1 MIMQHSHL
9 LEQLLGG
16 GFVCE
21 VTDSQA
27 FRHLQDEQQ
36 REAIDEYLR
45 PLNRRLASNPEGS
58 VWFLAWRELTPI
70 LRDQLSQQF
79 KDTLD
84 SLIPM
89 LKLLQLTQETMGHES
104 VLTAN
109 DILNRHEMA
118 ARIEN
123 NPSLRDQLQVLVQT
137 RFFQSQSDDV
147 AGQLKQVFDRLRSNG
162 YLYQPH
168 KDRHHYIVTG
178 KIDYL
183 IDLTRFIREE
193 ENIYIEEDLP
203 PSQEDL
209 LE

>member
-1 MIMQHSHL
+1 MMMQHSLL
-9 LEQLLGG
+9 LEKLLAGE
-16 GFVCE
+16 FICE
-21 VTDSQA
+21 VSDETS

-36 REAIDEYLR
+36 REAINHYLR
-45 PLNRRLASNPEGS
+45 PLNRRLARNPQGS
-58 VWFLAWRELTPI
+58 VWFLAWRELTQP

-89 LKLLQLTQETMGHES
+89 LKLLQLTQETLGHEN

-109 DILNRHEMA
+109 DILNRHDLA

-123 NPSLRDQLQVLVQT
+123 NPSLREQLHALVQT

-147 AGQLKQVFDRLRSNG
+147 TGQLKLVFDRLRNHG
-162 YLYQPH
+162 YVHQPH
-168 KDRHHYIVTG
+168 ADRHHYIVTG

-183 IDLTRFIREE
+183 LDLSNFIREE
-193 ENIYIEEDLP
+193 ENIFIDEQPL
-203 PSQEDL
+203 PSQKGL

>member
-1 MIMQHSHL
+1 MMMQHGYL
-9 LEQLLGG
+9 LEQLLNGA
-16 GFVCE
+16 FVCE
-21 VTDSQA
+21 VSHSEA
-27 FRHLQDEQQ
+27 FRQLQNEHT
-36 REAIDEYLR
+36 REDFDQYLR

-58 VWFLAWRELTPI
+58 VWFLAWRELSPP
-70 LRDQLSQQF
+70 LREQLSQQF

-84 SLIPM
+84 SLVPM
-89 LKLLQLTQETMGHES
+89 LKLLQLAQETLGHEN

-109 DILNRHEMA
+109 DILNRHDMA

-123 NPSLRDQLQVLVQT
+123 NPSLREQLQALVQT

-147 AGQLKQVFDRLRSNG
+147 GGQLKQVFDRLRSHG
-162 YLYQPH
+162 YLHQPH

-193 ENIYIEEDLP
+193 ENIYIDDELP

>member
-1 MIMQHSHL
+1 MMQHSHL
-9 LEQLLGG
+9 LEQLLSG
-16 GFVCE
+16 GFICE

-36 REAIDEYLR
+36 REAIDQYLR
-45 PLNRRLASNPEGS
+45 PLNRRLASNPEGN
-58 VWFLAWRELTPI
+58 VWFLAWRELTQP

-79 KDTLD
+79 KETLD

-89 LKLLQLTQETMGHES
+89 LKLLQLTHETMGHET

-109 DILNRHEMA
+109 DILNRHELA

-123 NPSLRDQLQVLVQT
+123 NPSLREQLHALVQT
-137 RFFQSQSDDV
+137 RFFQSQSEDV
-147 AGQLKQVFDRLRSNG
+147 AGQLKQVFERLRSNG
-162 YLYQPH
+162 YLHQPH
-168 KDRHHYIVTG
+168 KDRHHYVVTG

-193 ENIYIEEDLP
+193 ENIYIEEELV
-203 PSQEDL
+203 PSQEEL
-209 LE
+209 LA

>member
-1 MIMQHSHL
+1 MMMQHSHL
-9 LEQLLGG
+9 LEQLLAGE
-16 GFVCE
+16 FICE
-21 VTDSQA
+21 VTDSQG

-36 REAIDEYLR
+36 REAIDQYLR
-45 PLNRRLASNPEGS
+45 PLNRRLASNAEGS
-58 VWFLAWRELTPI
+58 VWFLAWRELTPA
-70 LRDQLSQQF
+70 LREQLPQQF

-89 LKLLQLTQETMGHES
+89 LKLLQLIQETIG
-104 VLTAN
+104 
-109 DILNRHEMA
+109 HEMA

-123 NPSLRDQLQVLVQT
+123 NPSLREQLHVLAQT

-147 AGQLKQVFDRLRSNG
+147 AGQLKQVFDRLRGNG
-162 YLYQPH
+162 YVYQPH

-193 ENIYIEEDLP
+193 ENIYIEEELP

-209 LE
+209 LA

>member
-1 MIMQHSHL
+1 MMMQHSHL
-9 LEQLLGG
+9 LEQLLSG
-16 GFVCE
+16 GFICE

-36 REAIDEYLR
+36 REAIDQYLR
-45 PLNRRLASNPEGS
+45 PLNRRLASNPEGN
-58 VWFLAWRELTPI
+58 VWFLAWRELTQP

-79 KDTLD
+79 KETLD

-89 LKLLQLTQETMGHES
+89 LKLLQLTQETMGHET

-109 DILNRHEMA
+109 DILNRHELA

-123 NPSLRDQLQVLVQT
+123 NPSLREQLHALVQT
-137 RFFQSQSDDV
+137 RFFQSQSEDV
-147 AGQLKQVFDRLRSNG
+147 AGQLKQVFERLRSNG
-162 YLYQPH
+162 YLHQPH
-168 KDRHHYIVTG
+168 KDRHHYVVTG

-193 ENIYIEEDLP
+193 ENIYIEEELV
-203 PSQEDL
+203 PSQEEL
-209 LE
+209 LA

>member
-1 MIMQHSHL
+1 MMQYSHL
-9 LEQLLGG
+9 LEQLLAG
-16 GFVCE
+16 GFICE
-21 VTDSQA
+21 VTDNHA
-27 FRHLQDEQQ
+27 FARLQDAEQ
-36 REAIDEYLR
+36 RTAIDEYLR

-58 VWFLAWRELTPI
+58 VWFLAWRELTQPV
-70 LRDQLSQQF
+70 RDQLAQQF
-79 KDTLD
+79 KETLD

-89 LKLLQLTQETMGHES
+89 LKLLQLTQETMGHEN

-109 DILNRHEMA
+109 DILNRHDMA

-123 NPSLRDQLQVLVQT
+123 NPSLREQLQVLAQT
-137 RFFQSQSDDV
+137 RFFQSQSEDV
-147 AGQLKQVFDRLRSNG
+147 TGQLKQVFDRLRNHG
-162 YLYQPH
+162 YLHQPH

-193 ENIYIEEDLP
+193 ENIYIDDELP
-203 PSQEDL
+203 PSQEGL

>member
-1 MIMQHSHL
+1 MMMQHSYL
-9 LEQLLGG
+9 LEQLLAGE
-16 GFVCE
+16 FICA
-21 VTDSQA
+21 VTDNSA
-27 FRHLQDEQQ
+27 FRRLQDEQQ
-36 REAIDEYLR
+36 RNAIDEYLR

-58 VWFLAWRELTPI
+58 VWFLAWRELTPA
-70 LRDQLSQQF
+70 LREQLSQQF

-89 LKLLQLTQETMGHES
+89 LKLLQLAQETLGHEN

-109 DILNRHEMA
+109 DILNRHELA

-123 NPSLRDQLQVLVQT
+123 NPSLREQLQALADT

-147 AGQLKQVFDRLRSNG
+147 TGQLKQVFDRLRSHG
-162 YLYQPH
+162 YVHQPH

-183 IDLTRFIREE
+183 IDLARFIREE
-193 ENIYIEEDLP
+193 EQIYIEEEP
-203 PSQEDL
+203 APSQEGL

>member
-1 MIMQHSHL
+1 MMMQHNQL
-9 LEQLLGG
+9 LEKLLAGE
-16 GFVCE
+16 FICE
-21 VTDSQA
+21 VSDEVS

-36 REAIDEYLR
+36 RDAIDHYLR
-45 PLNRRLASNPEGS
+45 PLNRRLASNPQGS
-58 VWFLAWRELTPI
+58 VWFLAWRELTQP

-89 LKLLQLTQETMGHES
+89 LKLLQLTQETLGHEN

-109 DILNRHEMA
+109 DILNRHDLA

-123 NPSLRDQLQVLVQT
+123 NPSLREQLHALVQT
-137 RFFQSQSDDV
+137 RFFQSQSEDV
-147 AGQLKQVFDRLRSNG
+147 TGQLKLVFDRLRNHG
-162 YLYQPH
+162 YLHQPH
-168 KDRHHYIVTG
+168 TDRHHYIVTG

-183 IDLTRFIREE
+183 LDLTNFIREE
-193 ENIYIEEDLP
+193 ENIFIEDELP
-203 PSQEDL
+203 PSQEGL

>member
-1 MIMQHSHL
+1 MMQHSHL
-9 LEQLLGG
+9 LEQLLSG
-16 GFVCE
+16 GFICE

-36 REAIDEYLR
+36 REAIDQYLR
-45 PLNRRLASNPEGS
+45 PLNRRLASNPEGN
-58 VWFLAWRELTPI
+58 VWFLAWRELTQP

-79 KDTLD
+79 KETLD

-89 LKLLQLTQETMGHES
+89 LKLLQLTQETLGHET

-109 DILNRHEMA
+109 DILNRHELA

-123 NPSLRDQLQVLVQT
+123 NPSLREQLHALVQT
-137 RFFQSQSDDV
+137 RFFQSQSEDV
-147 AGQLKQVFDRLRSNG
+147 AGQLKQVFERLRSNG
-162 YLYQPH
+162 YLHQPH
-168 KDRHHYIVTG
+168 KDRHHYVVTG

-193 ENIYIEEDLP
+193 ENIYIEEELV
-203 PSQEDL
+203 PSQEEL
-209 LE
+209 LA

>member
-1 MIMQHSHL
+1 MMMQHSYL
-9 LEQLLGG
+9 LEQLLAG
-16 GFVCE
+16 GFICE
-21 VTDSQA
+21 VTDSEA
-27 FRHLQDEQQ
+27 FRQLNNEDTRAAFDQ
-36 REAIDEYLR
+36 YLR

-58 VWFLAWRELTPI
+58 VWFLAWRELTQP
-70 LRDQLSQQF
+70 LREQLSQQF

-89 LKLLQLTQETMGHES
+89 LKLLQLAQETLGHEN

-123 NPSLRDQLQVLVQT
+123 NPSLREQLHGLAQT
-137 RFFQSQSDDV
+137 RFFQSQSEDV
-147 AGQLKQVFDRLRSNG
+147 AGQLKQVFERLRSHG
-162 YLYQPH
+162 YLHQPH
-168 KDRHHYIVTG
+168 KDRHHYLVTG

-193 ENIYIEEDLP
+193 ENIQIEEERVP
-203 PSQEDL
+203 NQEDL
-209 LE
+209 LA

>member
-1 MIMQHSHL
+1 MMMQHGYL

-16 GFVCE
+16 AFICE
-21 VTDSQA
+21 VSDSEA
-27 FRHLQDEQQ
+27 FRHLQNERT
-36 REAIDEYLR
+36 REAFDQYLR
-45 PLNRRLASNPEGS
+45 PLNRRLASNPEGT
-58 VWFLAWRELTPI
+58 VWFLAWRELTQP

-89 LKLLQLTQETMGHES
+89 LKLLQLAQETLGHEN

-109 DILNRHEMA
+109 DILNRHDLA

-123 NPSLRDQLQVLVQT
+123 NPSLREQLHALVQT
-137 RFFQSQSDDV
+137 RFFQSQSEDV
-147 AGQLKQVFDRLRSNG
+147 LGQLKQVFDRLRNHG
-162 YLYQPH
+162 YLHQPH
-168 KDRHHYIVTG
+168 KDRHHYLVTG

-193 ENIYIEEDLP
+193 ENIQIEEERA
-203 PSQEDL
+203 PSQEEL
-209 LE
+209 LT

>member
-1 MIMQHSHL
+1 MMMQHSYL
-9 LEQLLGG
+9 LEQLLAGE
-16 GFVCE
+16 FICA
-21 VTDSQA
+21 VTDNSA
-27 FRHLQDEQQ
+27 FRRLQDEQQ
-36 REAIDEYLR
+36 RNAIDEYLR

-58 VWFLAWRELTPI
+58 VWFLAWRELTPA
-70 LRDQLSQQF
+70 LREQLSQQF

-89 LKLLQLTQETMGHES
+89 LKLLQLAQETLGHEN

-109 DILNRHEMA
+109 DILNRHELA

-123 NPSLRDQLQVLVQT
+123 NPSLREQLQVLVHT
-137 RFFQSQSDDV
+137 RFFQSQSEDV
-147 AGQLKQVFDRLRSNG
+147 AGQLKQVFDRLRSHG

-193 ENIYIEEDLP
+193 ENIYIDEELP
-203 PSQEDL
+203 PSQEEL
-209 LE
+209 LA

>member
-1 MIMQHSHL
+1 MMQYSHL
-9 LEQLLGG
+9 LEQLLAG
-16 GFVCE
+16 GFICE
-21 VTDSQA
+21 VTDSHA
-27 FRHLQDEQQ
+27 FARLQDAEQ
-36 REAIDEYLR
+36 RTAIDEYLR

-58 VWFLAWRELTPI
+58 VWFLAWRELTQPV
-70 LRDQLSQQF
+70 RDQLAQQF
-79 KDTLD
+79 KETLD

-89 LKLLQLTQETMGHES
+89 LKLLQLTQETMGHEN

-109 DILNRHEMA
+109 DILNRHDMA

-123 NPSLRDQLQVLVQT
+123 NPSLREQLQVLAQT
-137 RFFQSQSDDV
+137 RFFQSQSEDV
-147 AGQLKQVFDRLRSNG
+147 TGQLKQVFDRLRNHG
-162 YLYQPH
+162 YLHQPH

-193 ENIYIEEDLP
+193 ENIYIDDELP
-203 PSQEDL
+203 PSQEGL

>member
-1 MIMQHSHL
+1 MMMQYSYL

-16 GFVCE
+16 AFVCE
-21 VTDSQA
+21 VSDSEA
-27 FRHLQDEQQ
+27 FRQLQNEQT
-36 REAIDEYLR
+36 REAFDQYLR
-45 PLNRRLASNPEGS
+45 PLNRRLASNPEGT
-58 VWFLAWRELTPI
+58 VWFLAWRELTQP
-70 LRDQLSQQF
+70 LREQLSQQF

-89 LKLLQLTQETMGHES
+89 LKLLQLAQETLGHEN

-123 NPSLRDQLQVLVQT
+123 NPSLREQLHGLAQT
-137 RFFQSQSDDV
+137 RFFQSQSEDV
-147 AGQLKQVFDRLRSNG
+147 AGQLKQVFERLRSHG
-162 YLYQPH
+162 YLHQPH
-168 KDRHHYIVTG
+168 KDRHHYLVTG

-193 ENIYIEEDLP
+193 ENIQIEEEHVP
-203 PSQEDL
+203 NQEDL
-209 LE
+209 LA

>member
-1 MIMQHSHL
+1 MMMQHSYL
-9 LEQLLGG
+9 LEQLLAG
-16 GFVCE
+16 GFICE
-21 VTDSQA
+21 VTDSEA
-27 FRHLQDEQQ
+27 FRQLNNEDTRAAFDQ
-36 REAIDEYLR
+36 YLR

-58 VWFLAWRELTPI
+58 VWFLAWRELTQP

-89 LKLLQLTQETMGHES
+89 LKLLQLAQETLGHEN

-123 NPSLRDQLQVLVQT
+123 NPSLREQLHGLAQT

-147 AGQLKQVFDRLRSNG
+147 AGQLKQVFERLRSHG
-162 YLYQPH
+162 YLHQPH
-168 KDRHHYIVTG
+168 KDRHHYLVTG

-193 ENIYIEEDLP
+193 ENIQIEEERVP
-203 PSQEDL
+203 NQEDL
-209 LE
+209 LA

>member
-1 MIMQHSHL
+1 MMMEHSDL

-16 GFVCE
+16 AFVCAVSHSE
-21 VTDSQA
+21 A
-27 FRHLQDEQQ
+27 FRQLQNEQTRDDFDQ
-36 REAIDEYLR
+36 YLR
-45 PLNRRLASNPEGS
+45 PLNRRLATNPEGS
-58 VWFLAWRELTPI
+58 VWFLAWRELTQP
-70 LRDQLSQQF
+70 LREQLSQQF

-89 LKLLQLTQETMGHES
+89 LKLLQLAQETLGHEN

-109 DILNRHEMA
+109 DILNRHDMA

-123 NPSLRDQLQVLVQT
+123 NPSLREQLQALVQT

-147 AGQLKQVFDRLRSNG
+147 GGQLKQVFDRLRSHG
-162 YLYQPH
+162 YLYQPY
-168 KDRHHYIVTG
+168 KDRHHYFVTG

-193 ENIYIEEDLP
+193 ENIYIDNELP
-203 PSQEDL
+203 PLQEDL
-209 LE
+209 LA

>member
-1 MIMQHSHL
+1 MMQYSHL
-9 LEQLLGG
+9 LEQLLAG
-16 GFVCE
+16 GFICE
-21 VTDSQA
+21 VTDSHA
-27 FRHLQDEQQ
+27 FARLQDAEQ
-36 REAIDEYLR
+36 RTAIDEYLR

-58 VWFLAWRELTPI
+58 VWFLAWRELTQPV
-70 LRDQLSQQF
+70 RDQLAQQF
-79 KDTLD
+79 KETLD

-89 LKLLQLTQETMGHES
+89 LKLLQLTQETMGHEN

-109 DILNRHEMA
+109 DFLNRHDMA

-123 NPSLRDQLQVLVQT
+123 NPSLREQLQALAQT
-137 RFFQSQSDDV
+137 RFFQSQSEDV
-147 AGQLKQVFDRLRSNG
+147 TGQLKQVFDRLRNHG
-162 YLYQPH
+162 YLHQPH

-193 ENIYIEEDLP
+193 ENIYIDDELP
-203 PSQEDL
+203 PSQEGL

>member
-27 FRHLQDEQQ
+27 YRHLQDEQQ

-70 LRDQLSQQF
+70 LPDQLTQQF

-89 LKLLQLTQETMGHES
+89 LKFLQLTQETMGHES

-123 NPSLRDQLQVLVQT
+123 NPSLRDQLQVLAQT

-193 ENIYIEEDLP
+193 ENIYIEEDLS

>member
-1 MIMQHSHL
+1 MMQYSHL
-9 LEQLLGG
+9 LEQLLAG
-16 GFVCE
+16 GFICE
-21 VTDSQA
+21 VTDSHA
-27 FRHLQDEQQ
+27 FARLQDAEQ
-36 REAIDEYLR
+36 RTAIDEYLR

-58 VWFLAWRELTPI
+58 VWFLAWRELTQPV
-70 LRDQLSQQF
+70 RDQLAQQF
-79 KDTLD
+79 KETLD

-89 LKLLQLTQETMGHES
+89 LKLLQLTQETMGHEN

-109 DILNRHEMA
+109 DILNRHDMA

-123 NPSLRDQLQVLVQT
+123 NPSLREQLQVLAQT
-137 RFFQSQSDDV
+137 RFFQSQSEDV
-147 AGQLKQVFDRLRSNG
+147 TGQLKQVFDRLRNHG
-162 YLYQPH
+162 YLQQPH

-193 ENIYIEEDLP
+193 ENIYIDDELP
-203 PSQEDL
+203 PNQEGL

>member
-1 MIMQHSHL
+1 MMQHSHL
-9 LEQLLGG
+9 LEQLLSG
-16 GFVCE
+16 GFICE

-36 REAIDEYLR
+36 REAIDQYLR
-45 PLNRRLASNPEGS
+45 PLNRRLASNPEGN
-58 VWFLAWRELTPI
+58 VWFLAWRELTQP

-79 KDTLD
+79 KETLD

-89 LKLLQLTQETMGHES
+89 LKLLQLTQETMGHET

-109 DILNRHEMA
+109 DILNRHELA

-123 NPSLRDQLQVLVQT
+123 NPSLREQLHALVQT
-137 RFFQSQSDDV
+137 RFFQSQSEDV
-147 AGQLKQVFDRLRSNG
+147 AGQLKQVFERLRSNG
-162 YLYQPH
+162 YLHQPH
-168 KDRHHYIVTG
+168 KDRHHYVVTG

-193 ENIYIEEDLP
+193 ENIYIEEELV
-203 PSQEDL
+203 PSQEEL
-209 LE
+209 LA

>member
-1 MIMQHSHL
+1 MMQHSHL
-9 LEQLLGG
+9 LEQLLSG
-16 GFVCE
+16 GFICE

-36 REAIDEYLR
+36 REAIDQYLR
-45 PLNRRLASNPEGS
+45 PLNRRLASNPEGK
-58 VWFLAWRELTPI
+58 VWFLAWRELTQP

-79 KDTLD
+79 KETLD

-89 LKLLQLTQETMGHES
+89 LKLLQLTQETMGHET

-109 DILNRHEMA
+109 DILNRHELA

-123 NPSLRDQLQVLVQT
+123 NPSLREQLHALVQT
-137 RFFQSQSDDV
+137 RFFQSQSEDV
-147 AGQLKQVFDRLRSNG
+147 AGQLKQVFERLRSNG
-162 YLYQPH
+162 YLHQPH
-168 KDRHHYIVTG
+168 KDRHHYVVTG

-193 ENIYIEEDLP
+193 ENIYIEEELV
-203 PSQEDL
+203 PSQEEL
-209 LE
+209 LA

>member
-1 MIMQHSHL
+1 MMQYSHL
-9 LEQLLGG
+9 LEQLLAG
-16 GFVCE
+16 GFICE
-21 VTDSQA
+21 VTDRHA
-27 FRHLQDEQQ
+27 FARLQDAEQ
-36 REAIDEYLR
+36 RTAIDEYLR

-58 VWFLAWRELTPI
+58 VWFLAWRELTQPV
-70 LRDQLSQQF
+70 RDQLAQQF
-79 KDTLD
+79 KETLD

-89 LKLLQLTQETMGHES
+89 LKLLQLTQETMGHEN

-109 DILNRHEMA
+109 DILNRHDMA

-123 NPSLRDQLQVLVQT
+123 NPSLREQLQVLAQT
-137 RFFQSQSDDV
+137 RFFQSQSEDV
-147 AGQLKQVFDRLRSNG
+147 TGQLKQVFDRLRNHG
-162 YLYQPH
+162 YLHQPH

-193 ENIYIEEDLP
+193 ENIYIDDELP
-203 PSQEDL
+203 PSQEGL

>member
-1 MIMQHSHL
+1 MMMQYSKL
-9 LEQLLGG
+9 LEQLLAGE
-16 GFVCE
+16 FICE
-21 VTDSQA
+21 VSDSQG
-27 FRHLQDEQQ
+27 FRHLQDEAK
-36 REAIDEYLR
+36 REAIDQYLR
-45 PLNRRLASNPEGS
+45 PLNRRLACNPEGS
-58 VWFLAWRELTPI
+58 VWFLAWRELTQA

-79 KDTLD
+79 KETLD

-89 LKLLQLTQETMGHES
+89 LKLLQLTQETMGHEN

-123 NPSLRDQLQVLVQT
+123 NPSLRDQLQALVQT
-137 RFFQSQSDDV
+137 RFFQSQSEDV
-147 AGQLKQVFDRLRSNG
+147 AGQLKQVFDRLRSHG
-162 YLYQPH
+162 YLHQLH

-193 ENIYIEEDLP
+193 ENIAIEEESV

-209 LE
+209 LA

>member
-1 MIMQHSHL
+1 MMQHSHL
-9 LEQLLGG
+9 LEQLLSG
-16 GFVCE
+16 GFICE

-36 REAIDEYLR
+36 REAIDQYLR
-45 PLNRRLASNPEGS
+45 PLNRRLASNPEGN
-58 VWFLAWRELTPI
+58 VWFLAWRELTQP

-79 KDTLD
+79 KETLD

-89 LKLLQLTQETMGHES
+89 LKLLQLTQETMGHET

-109 DILNRHEMA
+109 DILNRHELA

-123 NPSLRDQLQVLVQT
+123 NPSLREQLHALVQT
-137 RFFQSQSDDV
+137 RFFQSQSEDV
-147 AGQLKQVFDRLRSNG
+147 AGQLKQVFERLRSNG
-162 YLYQPH
+162 YLHQPH
-168 KDRHHYIVTG
+168 KARHHYVVTG

-193 ENIYIEEDLP
+193 ENIYIEEELV
-203 PSQEDL
+203 PSQEEL
-209 LE
+209 LA

>member
-1 MIMQHSHL
+1 MMMQHSYL
-9 LEQLLGG
+9 LEQLLNGA
-16 GFVCE
+16 FVCE
-21 VTDSQA
+21 VSNSEA
-27 FRHLQDEQQ
+27 FRQLQNEHT
-36 REAIDEYLR
+36 REDFDQYLR

-58 VWFLAWRELTPI
+58 VWFLAWRELSPP
-70 LRDQLSQQF
+70 LREQLSQQF

-84 SLIPM
+84 SLVPM
-89 LKLLQLTQETMGHES
+89 LKLLQLAQETLGHEN

-109 DILNRHEMA
+109 DILNRHDMA

-123 NPSLRDQLQVLVQT
+123 NPSLREQLQALADT

-147 AGQLKQVFDRLRSNG
+147 TGQLKQVFDRLRSHG
-162 YLYQPH
+162 YVHQPH

-183 IDLTRFIREE
+183 IDLARFIREE
-193 ENIYIEEDLP
+193 EQIYIEEESA
-203 PSQEDL
+203 PSQEGL

>member
-1 MIMQHSHL
+1 MMQYSHL
-9 LEQLLGG
+9 LEQLLAG
-16 GFVCE
+16 GFICE
-21 VTDSQA
+21 VTDSHA
-27 FRHLQDEQQ
+27 FTRLQDAEQ
-36 REAIDEYLR
+36 RAAIDEYLR

-58 VWFLAWRELTPI
+58 VWFLAWRELTQPV
-70 LRDQLSQQF
+70 RDQLAQQF
-79 KDTLD
+79 KETLD

-89 LKLLQLTQETMGHES
+89 LKLLQLTQETMGHEN

-109 DILNRHEMA
+109 DILNRHDMA

-123 NPSLRDQLQVLVQT
+123 NPSLREQLQALAQT
-137 RFFQSQSDDV
+137 RFFQSQSEDV
-147 AGQLKQVFDRLRSNG
+147 TGQLKQVFDRLRNHG
-162 YLYQPH
+162 YLHQPH

-193 ENIYIEEDLP
+193 ENIYIDDELP
-203 PSQEDL
+203 PSQEGL

>member
-1 MIMQHSHL
+1 MMQYSHL
-9 LEQLLGG
+9 LEQLLAG
-16 GFVCE
+16 GFICE
-21 VTDSQA
+21 VTDSHA
-27 FRHLQDEQQ
+27 FARLQDAEQ
-36 REAIDEYLR
+36 RTAIDEYLR

-58 VWFLAWRELTPI
+58 VWFLAWRELTQPV
-70 LRDQLSQQF
+70 RDQLAQQF
-79 KDTLD
+79 KETLD

-89 LKLLQLTQETMGHES
+89 LKLLQLTQETMGHEN

-109 DILNRHEMA
+109 DILNRHDMA

-123 NPSLRDQLQVLVQT
+123 NPSLREQLQALAQT
-137 RFFQSQSDDV
+137 RFFQSQSEDV
-147 AGQLKQVFDRLRSNG
+147 TGQLKQVFDRLRNHG
-162 YLYQPH
+162 YLHQPH

-193 ENIYIEEDLP
+193 ENIYIDDELP
-203 PSQEDL
+203 PSQEGL